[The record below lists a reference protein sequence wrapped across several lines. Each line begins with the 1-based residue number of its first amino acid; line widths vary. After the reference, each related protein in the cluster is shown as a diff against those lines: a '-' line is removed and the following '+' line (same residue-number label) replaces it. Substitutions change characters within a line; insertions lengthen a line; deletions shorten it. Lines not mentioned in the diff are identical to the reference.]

1 MKITIIGYGSQGQR
15 IHSLLKNKFKKIT
28 IFHPKKKNS
37 IFSNDL
43 KELKKTDIAFICS
56 ANNTH
61 LKYINI
67 LNDKTYIFCEKPPV
81 NTKLQFK
88 KLNKIIKKKKIYFN
102 FNERFGET
110 SKIIN
115 ENKKILGNMIYSN
128 FEIGYKMNK
137 KTLNKT
143 NQGVFMKYFPFIILI

>member
-56 ANNTH
+56 PNNTH

-88 KLNKIIKKKKIYFN
+88 KLNKIIKKK
-102 FNERFGET
+102 RF
-110 SKIIN
+110 
-115 ENKKILGNMIYSN
+115 
-128 FEIGYKMNK
+128 
-137 KTLNKT
+137 
-143 NQGVFMKYFPFIILI
+143 ILISMKDLERLQKLLMKIKKY